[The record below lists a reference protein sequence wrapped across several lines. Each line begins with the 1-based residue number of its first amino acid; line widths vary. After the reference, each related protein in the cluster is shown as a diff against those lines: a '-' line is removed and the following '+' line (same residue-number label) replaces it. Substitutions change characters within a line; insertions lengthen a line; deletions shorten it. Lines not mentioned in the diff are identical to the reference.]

1 MEQENKKQENKE
13 KKSIKRE
20 IFEWIMVFVVA
31 ASLAFVVRTFIF
43 EPVRVDGA
51 SMMYTLEDGEF
62 MIATKFDY
70 LLGDL
75 VQMRKTHPCGSDKWT
90 VIRVGADIK
99 IRCSGCSR
107 IVMMDR
113 ADFMKRMKKIVG
125 HSETPIR
132 GTNET
137 DLL

>member
-1 MEQENKKQENKE
+1 MQHKMDALPDDGYNEGQGRKSLRCARGRIKHDLKTEPMPVIMDSDAQKEAAGMEE
-13 KKSIKRE
+13 
-20 IFEWIMVFVVA
+20 
-31 ASLAFVVRTFIF
+31 L
-43 EPVRVDGA
+43 
-51 SMMYTLEDGEF
+51 
-62 MIATKFDY
+62 

-99 IRCSGCSR
+99 IRCSGCGR

-113 ADFMKRMKKIVG
+113 ADFTKRMKKVLA
-125 HSETPIR
+125 HATEPIR

-137 DLL
+137 D

>member
-1 MEQENKKQENKE
+1 MQHK
-13 KKSIKRE
+13 
-20 IFEWIMVFVVA
+20 MDA
-31 ASLAFVVRTFIF
+31 L
-43 EPVRVDGA
+43 P
-51 SMMYTLEDGEF
+51 EDGYHEGRGRKSLRCARGRIKHDLKTEP
-62 MIATKFDY
+62 MPVIMDSDAQKEAAGMEEL

-99 IRCSGCSR
+99 IRCSGCGR

-113 ADFMKRMKKIVG
+113 ADFTKRMKKVLA
-125 HSETPIR
+125 HATEPIR

-137 DLL
+137 D

>member
-1 MEQENKKQENKE
+1 MQHK
-13 KKSIKRE
+13 ID
-20 IFEWIMVFVVA
+20 A
-31 ASLAFVVRTFIF
+31 L
-43 EPVRVDGA
+43 P
-51 SMMYTLEDGEF
+51 EDGYNEGRDGQILRRARAESSADLKTEP
-62 MIATKFDY
+62 MPVIMDSDAQKEAAGMEEL

-99 IRCSGCSR
+99 IRCSGCGR

-113 ADFMKRMKKIVG
+113 ADFTKRMKKVLA
-125 HSETPIR
+125 HATEPIR

-137 DLL
+137 D

>member
-1 MEQENKKQENKE
+1 MQHKMDALPDEGYHEGQGQKSLRCARGRIKHDLKTEPMPVIMDSDAQKEAAGMEE
-13 KKSIKRE
+13 
-20 IFEWIMVFVVA
+20 
-31 ASLAFVVRTFIF
+31 L
-43 EPVRVDGA
+43 
-51 SMMYTLEDGEF
+51 
-62 MIATKFDY
+62 

-99 IRCSGCSR
+99 IRCSGCGR

-113 ADFMKRMKKIVG
+113 ADFTKRMKKVLA
-125 HSETPIR
+125 HATEPIR

-137 DLL
+137 D